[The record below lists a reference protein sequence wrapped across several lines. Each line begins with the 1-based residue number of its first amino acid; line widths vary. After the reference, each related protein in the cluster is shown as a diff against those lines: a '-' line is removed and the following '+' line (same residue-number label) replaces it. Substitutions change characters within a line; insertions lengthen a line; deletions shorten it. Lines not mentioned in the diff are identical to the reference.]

1 MRTLLLC
8 GSGLALAAVLPA
20 ARADEAVLT
29 VSYAGKSVSFTAADL
44 AAMPHQ
50 TISALDGHD
59 KKTHEYTGVPA
70 RDVLSRV
77 SVPSGEKLRG
87 PFLRLVV
94 IARTKDNYE
103 VAYALAEFDEAFSDR
118 TILLVDRQD
127 GKPLFPSTGPIR
139 LLLPGDKRPA
149 RWARMVNSLEI
160 VQVGEDR
167 K

>member
-1 MRTLLLC
+1 
-8 GSGLALAAVLPA
+8 
-20 ARADEAVLT
+20 
-29 VSYAGKSVSFTAADL
+29 
-44 AAMPHQ
+44 MPHQ

-70 RDVLSRV
+70 KEVLARV
-77 SVPSGEKLRG
+77 NVPSGEKLRG
-87 PFLRLVV
+87 PSLRLIV
-94 IARTKDNYE
+94 IAHTKDNYE

-127 GKPLFPSTGPIR
+127 GQPLLPATGPLR

-149 RWARMVNSLEI
+149 RWARMINSLEI

>member
-8 GSGLALAAVLPA
+8 CVGLGLAALLPA
-20 ARADEAVLT
+20 ARGDEAVLT

-70 RDVLSRV
+70 KEVLARV
-77 SVPSGEKLRG
+77 NVPSGEKLRG
-87 PFLRLVV
+87 PSLRLIV
-94 IARTKDNYE
+94 IAHTKDNYE

-127 GKPLFPSTGPIR
+127 GQPLLPATGPLR

-149 RWARMVNSLEI
+149 RWARMINLLEI